1 MTLINKG
8 HCRDSSSVK
17 IFGVGDPNAKTQICE
32 KILMTLPDWFVIESA
47 ILDYIKDVQKMET
60 WVAVDADVVGF
71 LSLNSHNQQ
80 TAEIHVMG
88 LLPEHHGKKIGSK
101 LIQAA
106 EESLLSQKY
115 KFLTVKTLSEK
126 RSNESYDKTRKFY
139 LNYGFTPVEEFLT
152 LWGEHNPCLMLIKNL
167 VPTSYYA
174 VIFSSKRTSDDQ
186 TGYEKAS
193 KRMVELAE
201 KQKGF
206 IKAES
211 SRDSDGI
218 GITVSYWRNLEDI
231 KNWKMHA
238 EHAVVQRLGREKW
251 YEAFTTRICR
261 VEKEYSF
268 FSNDSARYNTK
279 V

>member
-1 MTLINKG
+1 MQ
-8 HCRDSSSVK
+8 SSSIKV
-17 IFGVGDPNAKTQICE
+17 VRVDDPNAKSQICE
-32 KILMTLPDWFVIESA
+32 KILRSLPDWFGIESA

-60 WVAVDADVVGF
+60 WAAVDSDIVGF
-71 LSLNSHNQQ
+71 LSLNKHNQQ

-88 LLPEHHGKKIGSK
+88 LLPDHHGKKIGSK

-126 RSNESYDKTRKFY
+126 RPNESYDKTRKFY
-139 LNYGFTPVEEFLT
+139 LSYGFTPIEEFLT

-167 VPTSYYA
+167 VPSSYYA
-174 VIFSSKRTSDDQ
+174 VIFSSKRTSEDQ
-186 TGYEKAS
+186 GGYEKAS
-193 KRMVELAE
+193 KRMVELAG

-211 SRDSDGI
+211 SRDSDGV
-218 GITVSYWRNLEDI
+218 GITVSYWRTLEDI
-231 KNWKMHA
+231 KNWKMDA
-238 EHAVVQRLGREKW
+238 EHTEVQKLGREQW

-268 FSNDSARYNTK
+268 FSNNSARYKTRS
-279 V
+279 